1 MATNNKPSILVNE
14 LLPEFL
20 DSEGPKFQAF
30 ARAYYEWLETSNQI
44 YDRSKNLLNY
54 ADVDSTT
61 DKFVKYFQ
69 REVMADFPENILADK
84 ALLISRIKDLYR
96 SKGSEQ
102 AYKLLFRIL
111 YDDEINFYYPGQD
124 ILRVSDGRWV
134 QETSLR
140 LSAPFIGNMYDIGG
154 KNIAG
159 ATSGARAKVDR
170 VTATIEQ
177 GVDVFEVFLINVV
190 GTFQDTEIV
199 ASEDGLLS
207 GVILSSIGPLQRVNI
222 VFGGGSHRV
231 GDSVSFTS
239 DSGAAANG
247 VITTVDGSSILPL
260 ILNGGSGFTNNAIIS
275 ITGGSGLGAEFE
287 VDGISNTETLFFYQD
302 TISDL
307 SSTRIDANTYIT
319 SNTGSISANLAIA
332 NSSTILGS
340 ALGTSNVVVGTISS
354 VSAVTR
360 GGGYNILPS
369 VTVREDAIADQNLSD
384 GAGGIKG
391 FNASLAALPVGG
403 SITSVAVDNAGTG
416 YNRIDL
422 VNITNTT
429 RSAQNG
435 TGSAGVSGIVNYDGK
450 YTDTKGFLSWN
461 NRLQDNYYYQQFAY
475 VLRTDQSLDAYR
487 EIVKSILHPGG
498 VNLFADLRI
507 ESNAALSFSANTY
520 IFYSVEFAV
529 AEEITSTLEFGPTSV
544 SYLVSPTSIAPTTDL
559 STDSNISFSFE
570 LGSIEP
576 TVIFSTDYSIDTNIG
591 GADLISVDP
600 TLVFGTSIF
609 ETTIDPNTIASTA
622 SISTNASVGY
632 LVDAVAIDPTVIFS
646 TDYQIDTNIGGA
658 DLISIDSALSIGDLT
673 LGLNVDP
680 ATIVSAAFVSAN
692 ADVLF
697 TTNLFVESVNS
708 AIIFSTDY
716 QIDTTIG
723 GADLISIDSAL
734 AFGTSTLTLNI
745 DSGTVVSTAVINNPT
760 LERAFDLVSVVST
773 AIVSQPEIL
782 MEVGGATLISIGST
796 LSMSTDHRV
805 DQRGDGSVSNFIVN
819 DVNDL
824 SAQQV
829 SDYSSFPI
837 ETFPGNRVIDG
848 IGTSFTSQLSPG
860 TVFTIDDVAGS
871 GEEFTLTVDI
881 INDANT
887 LSVTAN
893 VLYSNGDLA
902 VISDSAYYY
911 TV

>member
-54 ADVDSTT
+54 ADIDNTT
-61 DKFVKYFQ
+61 DEFVKYFQ

-111 YDDEINFYYPGQD
+111 YNDEINFYYPGQD

-140 LSAPFIGNMYDIGG
+140 LSAPFVGNLYDIGG

-177 GVDVFEVFLINVV
+177 GVDVFEVFLIKVV

-207 GVILSSIGPLQRVNI
+207 GVILSSIGPLQQVE
-222 VFGGGSHRV
+222 VTFGGGSHRV

-239 DSGAAANG
+239 DSGSAANG

-260 ILNGGSGFTNNAIIS
+260 ILDGGSGFSNNAIIS

-391 FNASLAALPVGG
+391 FNASLAAVPVGG
-403 SITSVAVDNAGTG
+403 SITSVAVDSAGTG
-416 YNRIDL
+416 YNRIDA
-422 VNITNTT
+422 VTITNTT

-507 ESNAALSFSANTY
+507 ESNVALSFSANTY

-529 AEEITSTLEFGPTSV
+529 AEEITSTLEFGPTAV
-544 SYLVSPTSIAPTTDL
+544 SYLLSPTTIAPTTDL
-559 STDSNISFSFE
+559 STDSNVSFSFE

-576 TVIFSTDYSIDTNIG
+576 TVIFSTDYDIDMTIG
-591 GADLISVDP
+591 GATLISVDSAL
-600 TLVFGTSIF
+600 TFGTTLF
-609 ETTIDPNTIASTA
+609 ELFLDPNTITSTA
-622 SISTNASVGY
+622 AVSTDASVEFN
-632 LVDAVAIDPTVIFS
+632 LDPVPIGTTVIFS
-646 TDYQIDTNIGGA
+646 TDYN
-658 DLISIDSALSIGDLT
+658 
-673 LGLNVDP
+673 
-680 ATIVSAAFVSAN
+680 
-692 ADVLF
+692 
-697 TTNLFVESVNS
+697 
-708 AIIFSTDY
+708 
-716 QIDTTIG
+716 IDTTIG
-723 GADLISIDSAL
+723 GADLISIDPSL
-734 AFGTSTLTLNI
+734 SFGTSVFGLNVDPATI
-745 DSGTVVSTAVINNPT
+745 VSTEVVPT
-760 LERAFDLVSVVST
+760 DGDVLFTTNMFVEPIVST
-773 AIVSQPEIL
+773 LAISTDYIIDMNIGGADLISVDSSLIFGSSTLDMSMNVDTLSSTVIVPQPEVL
-782 MEVGGATLISIGST
+782 LNVGGADLISIDST
-796 LSMSTDHRV
+796 LAMSTDHRV
-805 DQRGDGSVSNFIVN
+805 DQRGDGLVSNFIVN